1 VRAPLKSE
9 PTVAGYGCESLTY
22 AQVLAGQA
30 SRLDDKVFLTYLP
43 DGRTF
48 SYADMDLLSNR
59 LANGLLALGI
69 GKGTHV
75 SMLMQNSPEQI
86 LTYFA
91 LGKIGAVVI
100 PINTAVRGA
109 FLGYYLENSDS
120 TALIVDQELLEGFAS
135 IESGVSLAD
144 VIVFSGEEPAALPR
158 TGGGTRYGDFRDL
171 LNAQATA
178 PGIEVSFSDT
188 AALMYT
194 SGTTGPSKGN
204 IFSQIHSLTFAA
216 PLIEALDYNAEDVY
230 HIPLPLFHVASFNH
244 ALLVMLLVGGSV
256 ALAKRLSVSQF
267 WEEVRSSG
275 STRSM
280 MMSIGGFLL
289 QQPPSPHERSH
300 RLRTATAVPMMAD
313 AQTFED
319 RFGVR
324 LTQAYG
330 LTDCCLPLSQSLSD
344 PPSKRFSIGRPMP
357 GCQVRL
363 VDDFDR
369 DVALGSIGEI
379 VIRKDDMPF
388 AVAGGYYKMP
398 EATLAAIR
406 NLWFHTGDRGRQDED
421 GYFYFVDRKK
431 DAIRRHGENIST
443 FEVEALIAGH
453 PAVADVAAYPIN
465 SGAGEDDVAIS
476 IVIDAGKTLSERDLF
491 EYCRLHMPHYM
502 VPRYIDIR
510 AELPRTSTQKVR
522 KQELRDHMEANA
534 ATVWDCERH
543 QLSAR
548 RASQSS
554 TVRTSQPLQSITPGK
569 ETPI

>member
-1 VRAPLKSE
+1 MREPFNPE

-22 AQVLAGQA
+22 TQVLAGQA
-30 SRLDDKVFLTYLP
+30 SRFDDKVFLTYLP

-48 SYADMDLLSNR
+48 SYTDMDLLSNR

-69 GKGTHV
+69 CKGTHV
-75 SMLMQNSPEQI
+75 SMLMQNSPEQV

-120 TALIVDQELLEGFAS
+120 TALIVDQELHEGFAS

-144 VIVFSGEEPAALPR
+144 VIVLSGEGPAALPV
-158 TGGGTRYGDFRDL
+158 TGGGTRYGDFQDL
-171 LNAQATA
+171 LNAPATA

-267 WEEVRSSG
+267 WDEVNSSG
-275 STRSM
+275 ATRSM
-280 MMSIGGFLL
+280 LMSVGTFLM
-289 QQPPSPHERSH
+289 QQPPSPRERSH
-300 RLRTATAVPMMAD
+300 RLRTATAVPMPAD
-313 AQTFED
+313 AEQFEA

-330 LTDCCLPLSQSLSD
+330 LTDCCLPLSQSLAD
-344 PPSKRFSIGRPMP
+344 PPGKRFSIGRAMP
-357 GCQVRL
+357 GCRVRL
-363 VDDFDR
+363 VDDLDR
-369 DVALGSIGEI
+369 DLPVGAVGEI

-406 NLWFHTGDRGRQDED
+406 NMWFHTGDRGRQDED

-443 FEVEALIAGH
+443 FEVEALIAAH
-453 PAVADVAAYPIN
+453 PAVADVAAYPVKGN
-465 SGAGEDDVAIS
+465 AGEDDVAIS
-476 IVIDAGKTLSERDLF
+476 IVLGAGKALVERELF
-491 EYCRLHMPHYM
+491 DYCRAHMPHYM
-502 VPRYIDIR
+502 VPRYIDVR
-510 AELPRTSTQKVR
+510 AELPRTATQKVR
-522 KQELRDHMEANA
+522 KQELRERIEADA
-534 ATVWDCERH
+534 AAVWDCERH
-543 QLSAR
+543 QLTTR
-548 RASQSS
+548 RA
-554 TVRTSQPLQSITPGK
+554 TGAGPTKGV
-569 ETPI
+569 

>member
-1 VRAPLKSE
+1 VISRNRASYDC
-9 PTVAGYGCESLTY
+9 TAFTY
-22 AQVLAGQA
+22 ANILADKA
-30 SRLDDKVFLTYLP
+30 SKLGDKVFLTYLQ
-43 DGRTF
+43 DNRRF
-48 SYADMDLLSNR
+48 SYAEMDVLSNR
-59 LANGLLALGI
+59 LANGFLARGI
-69 GKGTHV
+69 GKGAHV
-75 SMLMQNSPEQI
+75 SMLMQNSPEQV

-91 LGKIGAVVI
+91 LGKIGAVVV

-109 FLGYYLENSDS
+109 FLEYYLGNSDS
-120 TALIVDQELLEGFAS
+120 VALVVDQEFLDGFLS
-135 IESGVSLAD
+135 IEKDALLAD
-144 VIVFSGEEPAALPR
+144 VIVFSSEGRAVLPNSDR
-158 TGGGTRYGDFRDL
+158 TIRFCDFRAL
-171 LNAQATA
+171 QNADGKP
-178 PGIEVSFSDT
+178 PGIDVSFSDT

-204 IFSQIHSLTFAA
+204 IFSQIHSLNFAT
-216 PLIEALDYNAEDVY
+216 PLIEALDYNADDIY
-230 HIPLPLFHVASFNH
+230 HIALPLFHVASFNH
-244 ALLVMLLVGGSV
+244 ALLVMLIVDGSV

-267 WEEVRSSG
+267 WEEVSSSG
-275 STRSM
+275 ATRSM

-313 AQTFED
+313 AQKFED

-344 PPSKRFSIGRPMP
+344 PPSKRFSIGRAMP

-379 VIRKDDMPF
+379 IIRKDDMPF

-465 SGAGEDDVAIS
+465 SSAGEDDVAIS
-476 IVIDAGKTLSERDLF
+476 IVIDSGKTLTEKDLF

-522 KQELRDHMEANA
+522 KQELRDYIEANA
-534 ATVWDCERH
+534 AAVWDCERH
-543 QLSAR
+543 QLSTR
-548 RASQSS
+548 RASQASAP
-554 TVRTSQPLQSITPGK
+554 RTAQPFQSITPDQ
-569 ETPI
+569 ETPV